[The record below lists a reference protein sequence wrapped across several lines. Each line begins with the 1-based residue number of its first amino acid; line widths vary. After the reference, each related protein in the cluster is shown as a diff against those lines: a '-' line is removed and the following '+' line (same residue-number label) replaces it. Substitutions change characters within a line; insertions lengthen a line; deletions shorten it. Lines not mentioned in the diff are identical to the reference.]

1 MMKRSTPSRASA
13 EKTFRPL
20 PPMGLGECLLGA
32 AEARNVARV
41 MRHGALFR
49 YYGTGQQPS
58 LGYVTQLER
67 QMSRLHGLKYG
78 LGVSSGTAALEVAL
92 GALGVGPGD
101 EVILPVWSWISCFT
115 AIVRMGAKPVLAEID
130 DSLNLDPAEIDRLVT
145 PATRGILVVHYQG
158 VAADMDPIMQHA
170 RRHRLWVL
178 EDCAESLGARYH
190 GRWVGTMGNIA
201 TYSFQQRKVI
211 TTGEGGMVLTAD
223 GRLYE
228 RAVRMS
234 DIGQYRDEHRAI
246 KAAEVVSFSGSN
258 YRLGELAGAVG
269 CAQFARV
276 RPMIRHLRRLR
287 AVMQRAVG
295 QIPGLVWRRIPDAK
309 GDLGFDSYFFL
320 PNHAQAL
327 ALKARALVR
336 GVGLAPHTGTYCQF
350 AREYC
355 QSGATHAAQFTPFA
369 GLGPWPANGYRE
381 QDFPRTADRVG
392 RMVSVPLGA
401 RFTVADAEHV
411 GRVIREELLPILA

>member
-1 MMKRSTPSRASA
+1 
-13 EKTFRPL
+13 
-20 PPMGLGECLLGA
+20 MGLGECLLGA

-49 YYGTGQQPS
+49 YYGRGHQPS
-58 LGYVTQLER
+58 LGYVRRLEQ
-67 QMSRLHGLKYG
+67 QMARRHHLKYA

-101 EVILPVWSWISCFT
+101 EVILPVWSWVSCFT
-115 AIVRMGAKPVLAEID
+115 AIVRLGARPVLAEVD
-130 DSLNLDPAEIDRLVT
+130 DTLSLDPAEIDRLTT

-158 VAADMDPIMQHA
+158 VAADLNPILAHA
-170 RRHRLWVL
+170 RRRKLWVL
-178 EDCAESLGARYH
+178 EDCAESLGASYH
-190 GRWVGTMGNIA
+190 GRQVGTFGDIA

-211 TTGEGGMVLTAD
+211 TSGEGGMVLTSGA
-223 GRLYE
+223 RLYE

-234 DIGQYRDEHRAI
+234 DLGLYRDEHRAI
-246 KAAEVVSFSGSN
+246 QPAGVTSFAGSN

-276 RPMIRHLRRLR
+276 PPMIRHLRRLR
-287 AVMQRAVG
+287 AIMQRNVG
-295 QIPGLVWRRIPDAK
+295 VLPGLVWRRIPDPA

-320 PNHAQAL
+320 PTHAQAL
-327 ALKARALVR
+327 ALKARAQAR
-336 GVGLAPHTGTYCQF
+336 GVGLAPHTGTYCQY

-355 QSGATHAAQFTPFA
+355 QSGATQAAQFSPFA
-369 GLGPWPANGYRE
+369 GIRPWPGPGYRE
-381 QDFPRTADRVG
+381 QDFPRTTDLVG

-401 RFTVADAEHV
+401 LFTAADAAHV
-411 GRVIREELLPILA
+411 GRVIREELAPLLA

>member
-1 MMKRSTPSRASA
+1 
-13 EKTFRPL
+13 
-20 PPMGLGECLLGA
+20 MGLGECLIGA

-41 MRHGALFR
+41 LRHQSLFR
-49 YYGTGQQPS
+49 YYGVGTRPS
-58 LGYVTQLER
+58 LGYVRRLE
-67 QMSRLHGLKYG
+67 QQFARLHRVKYA

-101 EVILPVWSWISCFT
+101 EVILPVWSWVSCFT

-130 DSLNLDPAEIDRLVT
+130 DSLSLDPAEIDRLTT

-158 VAADMDPIMQHA
+158 VAADMDPILQHA
-170 RRHRLWVL
+170 RRHKLWVL
-178 EDCAESLGARYH
+178 EDCAESLGASYH
-190 GRWVGTMGNIA
+190 GRLVGTLGKIA
-201 TYSFQQRKVI
+201 SYSFQQRKVI
-211 TTGEGGMVLTAD
+211 SSGEGGMVVTAD

-234 DIGQYRDEHRAI
+234 DIGLYRDEHRA
-246 KAAEVVSFSGSN
+246 ARPSEVVSFAGGN
-258 YRLGELAGAVG
+258 YRLGEMAGAVA
-269 CAQFARV
+269 CAQLARV

-287 AVMQRAVG
+287 AIMQQKVG
-295 QIPGLVWRRIPDAK
+295 QIPGLVWRRVPDPK

-320 PNHAQAL
+320 PTHAQAL
-327 ALKARALVR
+327 ALKERALAR

-355 QSGATHAAQFTPFA
+355 QSGATHAPQFSPFA
-369 GLGPWPANGYRE
+369 GISPWPAAGYRE
-381 QDFPRTADRVG
+381 QDFPRTTDLVG

-401 RFTVADAEHV
+401 LFTAADAAHV
-411 GRVIREELLPILA
+411 GRVIREELPPLLA